1 MKSITVAIITVLSCA
16 GISAHAQTWPTK
28 PVRIIVPAGPGGTT
42 DITARLLAK
51 KYTEALGQT
60 FIVDTRG
67 GAGGMIGTE
76 AALRAPADGYTIF
89 FSSSSL
95 SVNATLFRLKFDPT
109 RDFAP
114 VVWTSSDRKSTRL
127 NSSHG

>member
-1 MKSITVAIITVLSCA
+1 MKSIAVAIITVLSWA
-16 GISAHAQTWPTK
+16 GVSVHAQTWPTK
-28 PVRIIVPAGPGGTT
+28 PVRIIVPASPGGTT

-60 FIVDTRG
+60 FVVDSRG

-89 FSSSSL
+89 SRL
-95 SVNATLFRLKFDPT
+95 LRFR
-109 RDFAP
+109 
-114 VVWTSSDRKSTRL
+114 
-127 NSSHG
+127 